1 VSHLEA
7 VMAVTPRDIGAEIVG
22 QRMTLDEFLALP
34 EMTPALEYAEGK
46 VTQKVAPQGQ
56 HVTLQ
61 DDFTQHV
68 NALARPRKLARAYP
82 ELRATFAGLSRVP
95 DVSVYLWHRIPRL
108 PNGRVGNR
116 FTEPPDIA
124 VEIVSPDQTTTEL
137 VSKCIWYVKNG
148 VQIALLVD
156 PDEDTVLR
164 FRPDAVPDVLTGDDR
179 IDLDEVLPG
188 FELTVNELF
197 GGLVVE

>member
-1 VSHLEA
+1 
-7 VMAVTPRDIGAEIVG
+7 MAVTPRDISAEIVG
-22 QRMTLDEFLALP
+22 RRMTLDDFLALP
-34 EMTPALEYAEGK
+34 EETPALEYVDGV

-61 DDFTQHV
+61 DEFTQRV

-82 ELRATFAGLSRVP
+82 ELRATYAGLSRVP
-95 DVSVYLWHRIPRL
+95 DVAVYLWHRIPRL
-108 PNGRVGNR
+108 PNGRVANR

-124 VEIVSPDQTTTEL
+124 IEIVSPDQTATAL

-148 VQIALLVD
+148 VQIALIAD
-156 PDEDTVLR
+156 PGNDTVLR
-164 FRPDAVPDVLTGDDR
+164 FRPDSLPDVLTGSDR
-179 IDLDEVLPG
+179 IDLDDVLPG

-197 GGLVVE
+197 ASLVLD